1 MENQLTIL
9 SESLDKKLEVLQK
22 IREYNKRQEEVD
34 MGLFDDAVE
43 EKQRL
48 IDEVV
53 HLDEGF
59 EIMYEKLAREL
70 EGNRERYA
78 AQIRELQKKVS
89 RVTELSVTVQAQ
101 EARNKKLI
109 ESYFARERAEIGQR
123 RKNAKSAYDYYK
135 SMSGAGYVA
144 PQMYDNKK

>member
-1 MENQLTIL
+1 
-9 SESLDKKLEVLQK
+9 
-22 IREYNKRQEEVD
+22 
-34 MGLFDDAVE
+34 
-43 EKQRL
+43 
-48 IDEVV
+48 VV

-109 ESYFARERAEIGQR
+109 ESYFARERAGILAETTFLFFHID
-123 RKNAKSAYDYYK
+123 S
-135 SMSGAGYVA
+135 VI
-144 PQMYDNKK
+144 KKGSRYLCQLPFICCIYFFWRM

>member
-1 MENQLTIL
+1 M
-9 SESLDKKLEVLQK
+9 S
-22 IREYNKRQEEVD
+22 
-34 MGLFDDAVE
+34 LFDDAVE

-101 EARNKKLI
+101 EARNKNSSRVILRGNVPKLDRDGKTPKVLMTI
-109 ESYFARERAEIGQR
+109 TRA
-123 RKNAKSAYDYYK
+123 
-135 SMSGAGYVA
+135 
-144 PQMYDNKK
+144 